1 MNQARRDQWLASFL
15 SVMVHGLIIGAIAFT
30 GWHFIRPTRSPMVLP
45 IEGSVVH
52 ESAPPAA
59 PQAAPP
65 EPVAPPVPVVTQP
78 APQPDPA
85 VEAHRAEERRIAEH
99 QEQEL
104 ARAKAAREAEAQA
117 QAEADAQ
124 AKAKAAQQAREQA
137 RKDAEQRAAELARQQ
152 AAKDKAQRE
161 AELRDQMAAEERLNA
176 ARTGGQE
183 AQYKQLLYAR
193 ITNAWIRPPSAQPGV
208 VCVVHVTQ
216 VPGGEVTGVTV
227 GTCNGDAAVRESVEA
242 AVYRASPLPAPPT
255 PDLFER
261 EFTVNFA
268 PTD

>member
-1 MNQARRDQWLASFL
+1 
-15 SVMVHGLIIGAIAFT
+15 MVHGLIIGAIALT
-30 GWHFIRPTRSPMVLP
+30 GWHFIRPTRVPMVLP

-52 ESAPPAA
+52 DSAPQAA

-65 EPVAPPVPVVTQP
+65 EPAAPPAPVVAQP

-85 VEAHRAEERRIAEH
+85 VAARRAEERRIAEQ
-99 QEQEL
+99 QEQDL
-104 ARAKAAREAEAQA
+104 ARAKAAREAEA

-124 AKAKAAQQAREQA
+124 AKAKAAQDAREQA
-137 RKDAEQRAAELARQQ
+137 RKDAEQRAAEMARQQ

-161 AELRDQMAAEERLNA
+161 AELRDQLAAEERLNA

-193 ITNAWIRPPSAQPGV
+193 ITNAWIRPPSARPGV

-242 AVYRASPLPAPPT
+242 AVYRASPLPAPPSLGRVAMLASPLSVPSASGT
-255 PDLFER
+255 ANGGIR
-261 EFTVNFA
+261 
-268 PTD
+268 

>member
-15 SVMVHGLIIGAIAFT
+15 SVMVHGLIIGAIALT
-30 GWHFIRPTRSPMVLP
+30 GWHFIRPTRAPMVLP
-45 IEGSVVH
+45 IEGSVVR

-65 EPVAPPVPVVTQP
+65 EPAAPPTPVAAQP

-85 VEAHRAEERRIAEH
+85 VEAHRVEERRIAE
-99 QEQEL
+99 QKEQEL
-104 ARAKAAREAEAQA
+104 TRAKAAREAEA

-124 AKAKAAQQAREQA
+124 AKAKAAQEAREQA
-137 RKDAEQRAAELARQQ
+137 RKDAEQRTAELARQQ

-161 AELRDQMAAEERLNA
+161 AELRDQLAAEERLNA

>member
-1 MNQARRDQWLASFL
+1 MNQARRDQWLATFL
-15 SVMVHGLIIGAIAFT
+15 SVMVHGLIIGAIALT
-30 GWHFIRPTRSPMVLP
+30 GWHFIRPTRAPMVLP
-45 IEGSVVH
+45 IEGTVVH
-52 ESAPPAA
+52 DSA
-59 PQAAPP
+59 PQAAPQPAVP
-65 EPVAPPVPVVTQP
+65 EPATPPAPVVAP

-85 VEAHRAEERRIAEH
+85 VDARRVEERHIAEQ

-117 QAEADAQ
+117 EADAQ
-124 AKAKAAQQAREQA
+124 AKAKAAQEAREQA
-137 RKDAEQRAAELARQQ
+137 RKDAEQRAAELARQL

-161 AELRDQMAAEERLNA
+161 AELRDQLAAEERLNA